1 MKNDL
6 HGILYTL
13 RAEPDLRDLVMHRNS
28 ASIPFGGRYR
38 LIDFALSSMVNA
50 GARDVGVIMER
61 DYQSLLDH
69 LSNGKD
75 WGLSRRNGGLRLLPP
90 FGLPEAHSGSFSG
103 CMEAL
108 LSVNSY
114 IETIPHEN
122 IILSTG
128 DYVGNV
134 DLAAAMEQHTR
145 SGAEITAVCVD
156 QWVDVPHHRYVPD
169 ADGFAEKLVFSDG
182 RGKNGLGSTEI
193 YILRKDLLMRLM
205 AYCGD
210 EGFTHFHRNAVSH
223 YLEEGGRIGIYV
235 HEGYFRRIRSVQD
248 YYKAS
253 MEMLEKD
260 VMAQFFPED
269 RPVRT
274 KERAEVSTYYGDEAK
289 VKNCLVADGC
299 YIEGELKNCV
309 VFRGVKVEK
318 GAKLENCVILQD
330 TVVKAGAQLKCIIT
344 DKDAVISE
352 GCFLAGN
359 DRLPILVPKG
369 AEV

>member
-13 RAEPDLRDLVMHRNS
+13 RAEPELRDLVMHRNS

-90 FGLPEAHSGSFSG
+90 FGLPEAHAGSFSG

-108 LSVNSY
+108 LSVKSY
-114 IETIPHEN
+114 IEEIPHED
-122 IILSTG
+122 IVLSTG

-134 DLAAAMEQHTR
+134 DLSAAAEQHR
-145 SGAEITAVCVD
+145 SSGAEITAVCVD
-156 QWVDVPHHRYVPD
+156 QTASVPHHRYLPD
-169 ADGFAEKLVFSDG
+169 GDGFSTRLCYSDG
-182 RGKNGLGSTEI
+182 RMTDGLGCTEI
-193 YILRKDLLMRLM
+193 YILKKHLLLSLM

-210 EGFTHFHRNAVSH
+210 GGFRHFHRDAMEH
-223 YLEEGGRIGIYV
+223 YLAEGGKVGIYI
-235 HEGYFRRIRSVQD
+235 HEGYFRRIRTSQD

-253 MEMLEKD
+253 MEMLRKD

-269 RPVRT
+269 RPIRT
-274 KERAEVSTYYGDEAK
+274 KDRAEVSTYYSDAAK
-289 VKNCLVADGC
+289 VTNCLVADGC
-299 YIEGELKNCV
+299 YVEGELKNCV
-309 VFRGVKVEK
+309 LFRGVKIEK

-330 TVVKAGAQLKCIIT
+330 TVVQAGAQLKCVIT
-344 DKDAVISE
+344 DKDSVITP
-352 GCFLAGN
+352 GCFLAGTE
-359 DRLPILVPKG
+359 RLPILVPKG
-369 AEV
+369 STV

>member
-13 RAEPDLRDLVMHRNS
+13 RADPHLRDLVTHRNS

-90 FGLPEAHSGSFSG
+90 FGLRESHSGSFSG

-108 LSVNSY
+108 LSVRSY
-114 IETIPHEN
+114 INEIPHED

-134 DLAAAMEQHTR
+134 DLSAAVEQHLNM
-145 SGAEITAVCVD
+145 GAEVTAVCVD
-156 QWVDVPHHRYVPD
+156 DWAEVPHHRYIPD
-169 ADGFAEKLVFSDG
+169 KDGFSRRLSFSDG
-182 RGKNGLGSTEI
+182 NRREGYGSTEI
-193 YILRKDLLMRLM
+193 YILKKDLLLSLM
-205 AYCGD
+205 EYCADG
-210 EGFTHFHRNAVSH
+210 GYMHFHRDAMAH
-223 YLEEGGRIGIYV
+223 YLSCGGRVGIYV
-235 HEGYFRRIRSVQD
+235 HEGYFRRIRTARD
-248 YYKAS
+248 YFEAS
-253 MEMLEKD
+253 MEMIQKD
-260 VMAQFFPED
+260 VMAQFFPAD

-274 KERAEVSTYYGDEAK
+274 KDRAEVSTYYGDSAS
-289 VKNCLVADGC
+289 VHNCLVADGC
-299 YIEGELKNCV
+299 YIDGEVRNCV
-309 VFRGVKVEK
+309 LFRGVQIEK
-318 GAKLENCVILQD
+318 GAKLENCVVLQD
-330 TVVKAGAQLKCIIT
+330 TIIKTGAELRCVIT
-344 DKDAVISE
+344 DKDVVISE
-352 GCFLAGN
+352 GSFLAGSA
-359 DRLPILVPKG
+359 RLPILIPKG
-369 AEV
+369 ETV